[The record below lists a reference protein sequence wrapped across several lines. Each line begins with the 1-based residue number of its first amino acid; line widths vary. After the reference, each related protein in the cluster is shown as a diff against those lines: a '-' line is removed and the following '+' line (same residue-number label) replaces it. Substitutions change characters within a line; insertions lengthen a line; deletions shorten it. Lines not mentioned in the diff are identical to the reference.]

1 MMREDGW
8 WRCCDDEIRG
18 QPETYGLKTNFEE
31 EYEGDYTTDES
42 DIDEEMELEHLSD
55 ERFSQK
61 LAEMVQREDNV
72 DLDWIPEQLQ
82 RQQEKCT
89 AMSKHE

>member
-1 MMREDGW
+1 
-8 WRCCDDEIRG
+8 
-18 QPETYGLKTNFEE
+18 
-31 EYEGDYTTDES
+31 
-42 DIDEEMELEHLSD
+42 MELEHLSD

-82 RQQEKCT
+82 RQQEKRA
-89 AMSKHE
+89 AMHKRE